1 MGASE
6 RLITNLSGG
15 PTMRRTSLAACAA
28 LLIAGA
34 APADNS
40 RPGDRP
46 VRNKLEGTWEHTF
59 ADQPQLHQVKLINQ
73 DHFIWVTY
81 EVVS

>member
-1 MGASE
+1 
-6 RLITNLSGG
+6 
-15 PTMRRTSLAACAA
+15 MRRTSLAACAA